1 MSPDGFT
8 ESEVHQAEAQRSTQS
23 SPAISA
29 QSRASSQAAYYGEGQ
44 SEHDGMSGIGI
55 ESTYS
60 FVSPSE
66 AASSRTGESGAESS
80 VGSGRRFRFPRI
92 KLSLTAPP
100 PKPKPKPKKQ
110 PPTPR
115 SGVCITHFLPD
126 SFLVAIPESYKSSL
140 LWQVS
145 FGRGGAGNAFRTSSN
160 ISPTTPTTAKSHKTS
175 ST

>member
-8 ESEVHQAEAQRSTQS
+8 ESEVHQTEAQRSTQS

-29 QSRASSQAAYYGEGQ
+29 QSRASSQAAYYHHNSEGH
-44 SEHDGMSGIGI
+44 SERDGMSGI

-80 VGSGRRFRFPRI
+80 VGSGKRFRFPRI
-92 KLSLTAPP
+92 KLSLTASP

-115 SGVCITHFLPD
+115 SGVCITPSPSRIILGGYTRF
-126 SFLVAIPESYKSSL
+126 S
-140 LWQVS
+140 QVL
-145 FGRGGAGNAFRTSSN
+145 FAMAGIFWPWGCWKCFPYFA
-160 ISPTTPTTAKSHKTS
+160 
-175 ST
+175 